1 MDSDPLPM
9 LEKSDALQ
17 RHEVHGNTQETG
29 FDFRHLPSGAK
40 RIKSMDGKAQK
51 TTIMQ
56 SLRDCSKSEM
66 RPVFWVASRHCQPD
80 REPSRF
86 AAHGQAQDF
95 LPSAS
100 AGRRAADG
108 DRPRSEGS
116 IE

>member
-51 TTIMQ
+51 TTITQ
-56 SLRDCSKSEM
+56 SLRDCSE
-66 RPVFWVASRHCQPD
+66 RNAPLLTLSR
-80 REPSRF
+80 RESVRGETF
-86 AAHGQAQDF
+86 ACPTDSSGTGCDN
-95 LPSAS
+95 PMK
-100 AGRRAADG
+100 RRL
-108 DRPRSEGS
+108 
-116 IE
+116 

>member
-51 TTIMQ
+51 TTITQ
-56 SLRDCSKSEM
+56 SLRDFPKSEI
-66 RPVFWVASRHCQPD
+66 RPCQTHSLGMKRSSIRFQVWTVTALLTMLASHLAR
-80 REPSRF
+80 
-86 AAHGQAQDF
+86 
-95 LPSAS
+95 
-100 AGRRAADG
+100 ADG
-108 DRPRSEGS
+108 GIIRL
-116 IE
+116 

>member
-51 TTIMQ
+51 TTIVV
-56 SLRDCSKSEM
+56 SLRERERKRPKSRAGLPARRKNRLPGQQAAKRCGFAGLPRTRRGSE
-66 RPVFWVASRHCQPD
+66 RQNVA
-80 REPSRF
+80 
-86 AAHGQAQDF
+86 
-95 LPSAS
+95 LY
-100 AGRRAADG
+100 
-108 DRPRSEGS
+108 GS
-116 IE
+116 Q

>member
-51 TTIMQ
+51 TTITQ
-56 SLRDCSKSEM
+56 SL
-66 RPVFWVASRHCQPD
+66 PT
-80 REPSRF
+80 
-86 AAHGQAQDF
+86 AQKLRCAQGAVSSLRKF
-95 LPSAS
+95 CLRGPFTVSTTARQRS
-100 AGRRAADG
+100 FQRVVPRRG
-108 DRPRSEGS
+108 WP
-116 IE
+116 